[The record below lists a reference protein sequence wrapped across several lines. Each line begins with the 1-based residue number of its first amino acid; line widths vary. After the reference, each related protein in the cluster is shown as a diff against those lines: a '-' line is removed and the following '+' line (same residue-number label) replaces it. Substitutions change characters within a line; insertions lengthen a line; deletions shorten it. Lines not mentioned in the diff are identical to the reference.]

1 MVVFRIYF
9 FLNKKKKGYRDM
21 ADPTSR
27 PTSRPTYPTDLPTD
41 LANYKRARHI
51 PKSRPI
57 LENPPPKKSIM
68 SRKNWPCVVVVVFRI
83 YFFLNKKKKGYRDMA
98 DPTSRPPDLP
108 TSRPPNRPAWRTNT
122 HAPPPP
128 THQHTR
134 AADTPTPGG
143 DDTPGGLRLSRHIA
157 ANTHRPT
164 FPTDIPDRH
173 SRPTRCAHALNG
185 LISMMV

>member
-1 MVVFRIYF
+1 
-9 FLNKKKKGYRDM
+9 M

-68 SRKNWPCVVVVVFRI
+68 PRKNWPCVVVVVFRI

-143 DDTPGGLRLSRHIA
+143 DDSQHTPDTPGGLRGGDDTPGGLRLSRHIA
-157 ANTHRPT
+157 ANR
-164 FPTDIPDRH
+164 
-173 SRPTRCAHALNG
+173 SRDTNIA
-185 LISMMV
+185 S

>member
-9 FLNKKKKGYRDM
+9 FLNTKKRDIGIW
-21 ADPTSR
+21 PIRPSR

-57 LENPPPKKSIM
+57 SETPPPKKSIM
-68 SRKNWPCVVVVVFRI
+68 PRKNWPCVVVVVFRI
-83 YFFLNKKKKGYRDMA
+83 YFFLKTKKRDIGIW
-98 DPTSRPPDLP
+98 PIRPIRPSRSDLP
-108 TSRPPNRPAWRTNT
+108 DRPTRPAWRTNT

-157 ANTHRPT
+157 ANR
-164 FPTDIPDRH
+164 
-173 SRPTRCAHALNG
+173 SRDTNIA
-185 LISMMV
+185 S